1 MSQAERRDDDLA
13 ELRRLQ
19 REVNE
24 RSVRGDSHDDSDI
37 FELDRRL
44 AEAELR
50 RPGSTLRLYYE
61 ALRPAVAMGVVIL
74 MIGLVVLVVLGN
86 RLAGGLA
93 LGVGILFLMSPLAA
107 WHASRPQ
114 IGRTK
119 DKGGER

>member
-1 MSQAERRDDDLA
+1 MGQTERRDDDLA

-19 REVNE
+19 KEVDE
-24 RSVRGDSHDDSDI
+24 RSVRGDFYDDSDI

-61 ALRPAVAMGVVIL
+61 AFRPAVAVGVGIII
-74 MIGLVVLVVLGN
+74 IGLVVLIVLGN
-86 RLAGGLA
+86 RLAGALA
-93 LGVGILFLMSPLAA
+93 LGVGILFVMGPLAA
-107 WHASRPQ
+107 WHASRPK

-119 DKGGER
+119 DGER